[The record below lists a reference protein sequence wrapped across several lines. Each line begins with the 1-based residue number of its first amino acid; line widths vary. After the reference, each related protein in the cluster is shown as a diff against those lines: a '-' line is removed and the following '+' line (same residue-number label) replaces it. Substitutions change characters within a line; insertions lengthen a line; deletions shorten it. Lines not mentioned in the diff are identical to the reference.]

1 MYRKELCP
9 QAGPMESV
17 AGQVCEKVPDEH
29 IREFSYSRV
38 IAVTN
43 RSLCARPFLE
53 QVERVC
59 QVHPRAL
66 LLREKD
72 LPETEYRNL
81 GGAVL
86 EICRAYQV
94 PCIFHS
100 FPGAAREL
108 KAESIHLPIHRLRS
122 MKLEQ
127 LSDFSRIGCS
137 IHSAEEAKEAQDL
150 GATYLTAGHIYATD
164 CKKGLPPRGLDFLKQ
179 VCENVKIPVY
189 AIGGIRPDLE
199 QLDEVLSTGARGVC
213 IMSGM
218 MRL

>member
-1 MYRKELCP
+1 M
-9 QAGPMESV
+9 
-17 AGQVCEKVPDEH
+17 
-29 IREFSYSRV
+29 
-38 IAVTN
+38 
-43 RSLCARPFLE
+43 
-53 QVERVC
+53 
-59 QVHPRAL
+59 
-66 LLREKD
+66 
-72 LPETEYRNL
+72 
-81 GGAVL
+81 
-86 EICRAYQV
+86 
-94 PCIFHS
+94 
-100 FPGAAREL
+100 
-108 KAESIHLPIHRLRS
+108 ESIHLPIHRLRS